1 LVLKTVLH
9 GNVYN
14 FRDLKELFGKANE
27 EKSGDNLIGIGAATL
42 SERVAAK
49 AVLSELTLG
58 QIRDNPLI
66 EDDEVTRVIESDVN
80 ERVYN
85 SFKSKTVG
93 ELRNYILS
101 HKTTARDIET
111 LRRGLTAEMV
121 AAVTKLMSS
130 MDLVYGAKKMR
141 VTAKCKYEIGKEG
154 TLSFRIQPNHPRDD
168 PMGFRAS
175 IYEGLSYGCGD
186 AVIGIN
192 PVEDTVE
199 SCKRT
204 MDTIYDV
211 MTSFDVPTHLCVLAH
226 ISTQMT
232 AVAEGAPA
240 SMLFQSVA
248 GTHAAN
254 NDFGVNKEL
263 LDEAF
268 ETIKKYGLCA
278 GPNLMYFE
286 TGQGSEVSIGA
297 DEGIDELTLE
307 ARTYGYAKHWAP
319 FMVNNVSGFIGPETI
334 YDGKQMIRANL
345 EDHFMGKLS
354 GLPMGM
360 APCYTNHTTIDQ
372 NDQEIATMLLAM
384 AGSNYYMGVPCGDD
398 VMLSYMDTSYHDDAT
413 LRELLDLKPAAEFF
427 EWTKKMGILDEK
439 GCLTEQA
446 GDASIFLQ
454 RKGL

>member
-1 LVLKTVLH
+1 MRLRTVLH
-9 GNVYN
+9 GNVYD

-27 EKSGDNLIGIGAATL
+27 EKSGDYLIGIGAKTV

-49 AVLSELTLG
+49 VVLSELTLG
-58 QIRDNPLI
+58 QIRENPLV
-66 EDDEVTRVIESDVN
+66 EDDEVQRVIEKDVN
-80 ERVYN
+80 ETVFNQY
-85 SFKSKTVG
+85 KSKTVG
-93 ELRNYILS
+93 ELRNLILS
-101 HKTTARDIET
+101 HKTTGRDIET
-111 LRRGLTAEMV
+111 LRRGLTADMI

-141 VTAKCKYEIGKEG
+141 VTGKCKYEIGREG
-154 TLSFRIQPNHPRDD
+154 TLSFRCQPNHPKDD
-168 PMGFRAS
+168 PLGFRAS

-186 AVIGIN
+186 AVLGIN
-192 PVEDTVE
+192 PVEDNVE
-199 SCKRT
+199 SCTRSMNTLYEIMEKFR
-204 MDTIYDV
+204 I
-211 MTSFDVPTHLCVLAH
+211 PTHICVLAH
-226 ISTQMT
+226 VSTQMA
-232 AVAEGAPA
+232 AVQAGAPS
-240 SMLFQSVA
+240 SMFFQSVA
-248 GTHAAN
+248 GTQAAN
-254 NDFGVNKEL
+254 DDFGVSEEL

-268 ETIKKYGLCA
+268 STIKKHGLCA

-297 DEGIDELTLE
+297 DRGVDELTLE
-307 ARTYGYAKHWAP
+307 ARTYGYARHWSP

-334 YDGKQMIRANL
+334 YDGKQMIRASL

-413 LRELLDLKPAAEFF
+413 LRELLNLKPAPEFF
-427 EWTKKMGILDEK
+427 EWTKKMGILDEN
-439 GCLTEQA
+439 GRLTERA
-446 GDASIFLQ
+446 GDASMFI
-454 RKGL
+454 

>member
-1 LVLKTVLH
+1 MQLKTVLH
-9 GNVYN
+9 GITYS
-14 FRDLKELFGKANE
+14 FRDLRELFGKANE
-27 EKSGDNLIGIGAATL
+27 EKSGDHLIGIGAATV

-49 AVLSELTLG
+49 VVLSELTLE
-58 QIRDNPLI
+58 QIRNNPLVPY
-66 EDDEVTRVIESDVN
+66 EDDEVTRVIDDDVN
-80 ERVYN
+80 EAIYN
-85 SFKSKTVG
+85 SVKSKTVG

-101 HKTTARDIET
+101 HKTTAQDIET
-111 LRRGLTAEMV
+111 LRKGLTSEMI

-130 MDLVYGAKKMR
+130 MDLVYGAKKIR
-141 VTAKCKYEIGKEG
+141 VTGKCRYEIGKEG
-154 TLSFRIQPNHPRDD
+154 TLSFRLQPNHPFDD
-168 PMGFRAS
+168 PNGFRAS

-186 AVIGIN
+186 AVLGIN
-192 PVEDTVE
+192 PVEDSVE
-199 SCKRT
+199 NCRRS
-204 MDTIYDV
+204 MEVLHDI
-211 MTSFDVPTHLCVLAH
+211 MTRWDIPTHICVLAH
-226 ISTQMT
+226 VSTQMA
-232 AVAEGAPA
+232 AVKAGAPS
-240 SMLFQSVA
+240 SMFFQSVA
-248 GTHAAN
+248 GTQAAN
-254 NDFGVNKEL
+254 DDFGVTKEL

-268 ETIKKYGLCA
+268 ATIKKYGICA

-297 DEGIDELTLE
+297 DRGVDELTLE
-307 ARTYGYAKHWAP
+307 ARTYGFARHYSP

-413 LRELLDLKPAAEFF
+413 LRELLGLKPAPEFF
-427 EWTKKMGILDEK
+427 EWTKKMGILDEN
-439 GCLTEQA
+439 GRLTERA
-446 GDASIFLQ
+446 GDASMFAH
-454 RKGL
+454 

>member
-1 LVLKTVLH
+1 MQLKTVLH
-9 GNVYN
+9 GNIYN

-27 EKSGDNLIGIGAATL
+27 EKSGDNLIGIGAKTV
-42 SERVAAK
+42 SERIAAK
-49 AVLSELTLG
+49 IVLSELTLE
-58 QIRDNPLI
+58 QIRNNPLI
-66 EDDEVTRVIESDVN
+66 EDEVSRVIEGDIN
-80 ERVYN
+80 ETVYN
-85 SFKSKTVG
+85 SIKSMTVG

-101 HKTTARDIET
+101 HKTANRDIET
-111 LRRGLTAEMV
+111 LRKGLNAEMI

-154 TLSFRIQPNHPRDD
+154 TLSFRLQPNHPTDD
-168 PMGFRAS
+168 LLGFRAS
-175 IYEGLSYGCGD
+175 IYEGLSYGSGD
-186 AVIGIN
+186 AVLGIN
-192 PVEDTVE
+192 PVADNVE

-204 MDTIYDV
+204 LELLYEI
-211 MTSFDVPTHLCVLAH
+211 MTKFDIPTHICVLAH
-226 ISTQMT
+226 ITTQMA
-232 AVAEGAPA
+232 AVRAGAPA

-248 GTHAAN
+248 GTETAN
-254 NDFGVNKEL
+254 EDFGVKKEI

-268 ETIKKYGLCA
+268 DTIKKYGLCA

-297 DEGIDELTLE
+297 DCGVDELTLE

-334 YDGKQMIRANL
+334 YDGKQMIRASL
-345 EDHFMGKLS
+345 EDHFMGKLT

-384 AGSNYYMGVPCGDD
+384 AGSNYYMGLPCGDD
-398 VMLSYMDTSYHDDAT
+398 VMLSYMDTSFHDDAT
-413 LRELLDLKPAAEFF
+413 LRELLNLKPAEEFF
-427 EWTKKMGILDEK
+427 EWTKRMGILDEN
-439 GCLTEQA
+439 GRLTERA
-446 GDASIFLQ
+446 GDASIFI
-454 RKGL
+454 

>member
-1 LVLKTVLH
+1 MQLKTVLH
-9 GNVYN
+9 GIIYN

-27 EKSGDNLIGIGAATL
+27 EKSGDHLIGIGATTV

-49 AVLSELTLG
+49 VVLSELTLE
-58 QIRDNPLI
+58 QIRNNPLI
-66 EDDEVTRVIESDVN
+66 EDDEVTRVIEGDVN
-80 ERVYN
+80 ETVYQ
-85 SFKSKTVG
+85 SIKSMTVG

-101 HKTTARDIET
+101 HKTTGRDLET
-111 LRRGLTAEMV
+111 LRKGLTAEMI
-121 AAVTKLMSS
+121 AAVTKLMSN

-141 VTAKCKYEIGKEG
+141 VSATCKYEIGREG
-154 TLSFRIQPNHPRDD
+154 TLSFRLQPNHPKDD
-168 PMGFRAS
+168 LVGFRAT

-186 AVIGIN
+186 AVLGIN
-192 PVEDTVE
+192 PVEDNVE

-204 MDTIYDV
+204 LELLYDI
-211 MTSFDVPTHLCVLAH
+211 MTKFDIPTHICVLAH
-226 ISTQMT
+226 VSTQMA
-232 AVAEGAPA
+232 AVRAGAPA
-240 SMLFQSVA
+240 SMFFQSVA
-248 GTHAAN
+248 GTQEAN
-254 NDFGVNKEL
+254 EDFGVNQEL

-268 ETIKKYGLCA
+268 ATIRKHGLCP

-297 DEGIDELTLE
+297 DCGVDELTLE

-334 YDGKQMIRANL
+334 YDGKQMIRASL

-384 AGSNYYMGVPCGDD
+384 AGSNYYMGLPCGDD
-398 VMLSYMDTSYHDDAT
+398 VMLSYMDTSFHDDAT
-413 LRELLDLKPAAEFF
+413 LRELLNLKPAPEFF
-427 EWTKKMGILDEK
+427 EWTKKMGILDEN
-439 GCLTEQA
+439 GRMTERA
-446 GDASIFLQ
+446 GDASIFM
-454 RKGL
+454 